1 MIIFPAV
8 DIKDGKCVRLKRGE
22 MEKATVYDEVPARAA
37 NKWASL
43 GAEYLHV
50 VDLNG
55 AFDGRPR
62 NLKEVKEILRSVK
75 IPVQLGGGIR
85 NLDTVEYLFSLGIQ
99 RVILGTVALRDL
111 DLIKRAV
118 GMYPTKIAIG
128 IDARDGFVAVE
139 GWSKTSNVQALTLAQ
154 QMEDLGVKT
163 VIYTDIWRDGM
174 LGGPNFACTAE
185 MIEKTSLEVIA
196 SGGISKPEHL
206 FRLKHMGAS
215 GAVVGK
221 ALYTGGIDLGE
232 ILDVL
237 KEENPCLQK
246 E

>member
-99 RVILGTVALRDL
+99 RVILGTAALR
-111 DLIKRAV
+111 I
-118 GMYPTKIAIG
+118 
-128 IDARDGFVAVE
+128 
-139 GWSKTSNVQALTLAQ
+139 
-154 QMEDLGVKT
+154 
-163 VIYTDIWRDGM
+163 
-174 LGGPNFACTAE
+174 
-185 MIEKTSLEVIA
+185 
-196 SGGISKPEHL
+196 
-206 FRLKHMGAS
+206 
-215 GAVVGK
+215 
-221 ALYTGGIDLGE
+221 
-232 ILDVL
+232 
-237 KEENPCLQK
+237 
-246 E
+246 